1 MRNNRAAEDIIDA
14 QNRERQERLASKS
27 SFLKS
32 LAFDIESEA
41 KDHNRLLDNV
51 DGDFDSTGNFLS
63 GTLNRVHHMLGS
75 GRNNRKIMCYIA
87 GGVVVFITIIY
98 MLSSKLRSAD

>member
-1 MRNNRAAEDIIDA
+1 MFDN
-14 QNRERQERLASKS
+14 SKL
-27 SFLKS
+27 FLLMKACIVVFDFFYEAGYEVQ
-32 LAFDIESEA
+32 AFF
-41 KDHNRLLDNV
+41 H
-51 DGDFDSTGNFLS
+51 STGNFLS

-75 GRNNRKIMCYIA
+75 GRTNRKIMCYIA